1 MSKDR
6 NKDVGIAVL
15 AVACLVLAGTTGWAL
30 ATRGAE
36 GGAAVGQEFWVS
48 PDGDDGASG
57 SSDDPWATLQHAVDA
72 SEPGTTVIVSGG
84 TYEQLLTIDRSG
96 EPGRPVSVVAAPGEQ
111 PVLDGSGLDVPA
123 GQSGMIEIDGQHD
136 VVIEGLE
143 ITGYR
148 SDVSGEVP
156 IGVFLTGESRDVR
169 LAGLTIHDMGTS
181 FDGRNG
187 GDAHGIA
194 VYGTSP
200 VQSISGIEI
209 VDSEL
214 YELSLGSSE
223 ALVLNGNVKD
233 FLVEGNQVHDTN
245 NIGID
250 VIGFEG
256 TTPDPS
262 VDQARDGIIRGNEVW
277 NIDSRGNPAYG
288 DDRSADGIYVDG
300 GRDVLVEGNVIHD
313 VNIGIELASEH
324 AGRATRNITVRN
336 NLVYDTTAIGLA
348 IGGYDRRRGSTEN
361 CTLVNNTV
369 VRSAGPALLVQ
380 FDTRDNLIANNV
392 IVAGDSHV
400 FVENPYREN
409 VGNTLDYNLYW
420 AEDGSSRGTW
430 EWMGREWDSFGSW
443 RADSGNDADSLF
455 AEPEFVDPDS
465 VSFALDET
473 SPGVDGGLRLAV
485 AGVTDLAGSPRSQ
498 GTAIDIGAY
507 EFDAP
512 EPSPTPGISGAA
524 VHIGELP
531 WRSATNGWGPVEV
544 DMSNGERPPGDGLPI
559 VVGSAEFDRGLGTHA
574 PSRIVV
580 DLPTGCTVF
589 LVDVGLDEEVGDQGT
604 VVFEVYGD
612 DRLLASSGLVF
623 AYDEPL
629 PIMADVTGV
638 DRLGLVVTPA
648 GDGNAF
654 DHADWGD
661 ARLDCAVE

>member
-1 MSKDR
+1 
-6 NKDVGIAVL
+6 
-15 AVACLVLAGTTGWAL
+15 
-30 ATRGAE
+30 
-36 GGAAVGQEFWVS
+36 
-48 PDGDDGASG
+48 
-57 SSDDPWATLQHAVDA
+57 
-72 SEPGTTVIVSGG
+72 
-84 TYEQLLTIDRSG
+84 
-96 EPGRPVSVVAAPGEQ
+96 
-111 PVLDGSGLDVPA
+111 
-123 GQSGMIEIDGQHD
+123 MIEIDGQHD

-156 IGVFLTGESRDVR
+156 IGVFVTGESRDVR
-169 LAGLTIHDMGTS
+169 LAGLTIHDLGTT

-200 VQSISGIEI
+200 VQPISGVEI

-214 YELSLGSSE
+214 YDLSLGSSE

-256 TTPDPS
+256 TTSDPS
-262 VDQARDGIIRGNEVW
+262 VDQARDGVIRGNEVW
-277 NIDSRGNPAYG
+277 NIDSKGNPAYG

-380 FDTRDNLIANNV
+380 FDTRDNMVANNV

-400 FVENPYREN
+400 FVENQYREN
-409 VGNTLDYNLYW
+409 VGNIFDYNQFW
-420 AEDGSSRGTW
+420 AEDGSDRGTW
-430 EWMGREWDSFGSW
+430 QWRGKEYDTFEEW
-443 RADSGNDADSLF
+443 RAASGNDRHSMFADPGF
-455 AEPEFVDPDS
+455 MDADADDY
-465 VSFALDET
+465 ALHEA
-473 SPGVDGGLRLAV
+473 SPGVDAGLRLAV
-485 AGVTDLAGSPRSQ
+485 AGATDLAGDERSQ

-512 EPSPTPGISGAA
+512 EPSPTPAISGAA
-524 VHIGELP
+524 VRNRRAAVAL
-531 WRSATNGWGPVEV
+531 
-544 DMSNGERPPGDGLPI
+544 
-559 VVGSAEFDRGLGTHA
+559 
-574 PSRIVV
+574 
-580 DLPTGCTVF
+580 
-589 LVDVGLDEEVGDQGT
+589 GDQWLGAGRGRH
-604 VVFEVYGD
+604 EQRRAPLGR
-612 DRLLASSGLVF
+612 RLAHPHRLV
-623 AYDEPL
+623 
-629 PIMADVTGV
+629 GV
-638 DRLGLVVTPA
+638 RPGS
-648 GDGNAF
+648 
-654 DHADWGD
+654 GD
-661 ARLDCAVE
+661 ACTLEDRRRPTRWLQCLPGGRRAR